1 MPGAPAGDSEGM
13 SLISSVSRFARSPQ
27 GKKALDQAKRFAA
40 DPKNREKLD
49 GLRRRVAERGQ
60 TPPRKP

>member
-1 MPGAPAGDSEGM
+1 M
-13 SLISSVSRFARSPQ
+13 SLFRSVSRFASSPQ

-49 GLRRRVAERGQ
+49 GLRKRVAERGQ
-60 TPPRKP
+60 APRKP